1 MAMNFK
7 IFKDKELVSI
17 YLADILRKQVHNNP
31 TSVMGLEMNEELDW
45 TYQKFVGESKQHP
58 ADFSQ
63 IYLVTI
69 NKDGDTDIF
78 EKLDIPDNQ
87 LKTDGSVDS
96 MKKVLDDK
104 DQVNLA
110 VLSIGANKN
119 LGYNDS
125 DGNDQLFDSREL
137 ILVATG
143 NAKADAIRDLYDAVE
158 NDKDDFGKVKQH
170 RMVTVVMDT
179 EAASRLDQDIVQYYT
194 SEFA

>member
-17 YLADILRKQVHNNP
+17 YLADIIRKQVHNNP

-69 NKDGDTDIF
+69 NKDGDTEIF

-87 LKTDGSVDS
+87 LKRDGSVDS

-104 DQVNLA
+104 DQLNLA

-125 DGNDQLFDSREL
+125 DGNDHLFDSREL

-143 NAKADAIRDLYDAVE
+143 NDKADAIRDLYDAVE
-158 NDKDDFGKVKQH
+158 NDKDDFGKVKKH

-179 EAASRLDQDIVQYYT
+179 EAASRLDQDIVDYYT

>member
-17 YLADILRKQVHNNP
+17 YLADIIRKQVHNNP

-69 NKDGDTDIF
+69 NKDGDTEIF

-87 LKTDGSVDS
+87 LKRDGSVDS

-104 DQVNLA
+104 DQLNLA

-143 NAKADAIRDLYDAVE
+143 NDKADAIRDLYDAVE
-158 NDKDDFGKVKQH
+158 NDKDDFGKVKKH

-179 EAASRLDQDIVQYYT
+179 EAASRLDQDIVDYYT

>member
-17 YLADILRKQVHNNP
+17 YLADIIRKQVHNNP

-69 NKDGDTDIF
+69 NKDGDTEIF
-78 EKLDIPDNQ
+78 EKLDIPDHQ
-87 LKTDGSVDS
+87 LKRDGSVDS

-104 DQVNLA
+104 DQLNLA
-110 VLSIGANKN
+110 VLSIGANKH

-143 NAKADAIRDLYDAVE
+143 NDKADAVRDLYDAVE
-158 NDKDDFGKVKQH
+158 NDKDDFGKVKKH

-179 EAASRLDQDIVQYYT
+179 EAASRLDQDIVDYYT

>member
-87 LKTDGSVDS
+87 LKLDGSVDS

-104 DQVNLA
+104 DQMNLT

-137 ILVATG
+137 VLVATG
-143 NAKADAIRDLYDAVE
+143 NDKADAIRDLYDAVE

>member
-17 YLADILRKQVHNNP
+17 YLADIIRKQVHNNP

-63 IYLVTI
+63 IYLVAI
-69 NKDGDTDIF
+69 NKDGDTEIF

-87 LKTDGSVDS
+87 LKRDGSVDS

-104 DQVNLA
+104 DQLNLA

-158 NDKDDFGKVKQH
+158 NDKDDFGKVKKH

-179 EAASRLDQDIVQYYT
+179 EAASRLDQDIVDYYT

>member
-17 YLADILRKQVHNNP
+17 YLADIIRKQVHNNP

-69 NKDGDTDIF
+69 NKDGDTEIF

-87 LKTDGSVDS
+87 LKRDGSVDS

-104 DQVNLA
+104 DQLNLA
-110 VLSIGANKN
+110 VLSI
-119 LGYNDS
+119 
-125 DGNDQLFDSREL
+125 
-137 ILVATG
+137 
-143 NAKADAIRDLYDAVE
+143 
-158 NDKDDFGKVKQH
+158 
-170 RMVTVVMDT
+170 
-179 EAASRLDQDIVQYYT
+179 
-194 SEFA
+194 

>member
-17 YLADILRKQVHNNP
+17 YLADIIRKQVHNNP

-45 TYQKFVGESKQHP
+45 AYQKFVGESKQHP

-63 IYLVTI
+63 IYLVAI
-69 NKDGDTDIF
+69 NKDGDTEIF

-87 LKTDGSVDS
+87 LKRDGSVDS

-104 DQVNLA
+104 DQLNLA
-110 VLSIGANKN
+110 VLSIGANKH

-143 NAKADAIRDLYDAVE
+143 NDKADAIRDLYDAVE
-158 NDKDDFGKVKQH
+158 NDKDDFGKVKKH

-179 EAASRLDQDIVQYYT
+179 EAASRLDQDIVDYYT

>member
-17 YLADILRKQVHNNP
+17 YLADIIRKQVHNNP

-63 IYLVTI
+63 IYLVAI
-69 NKDGDTDIF
+69 NKDGDTEIF

-87 LKTDGSVDS
+87 LKRDGSVDS

-104 DQVNLA
+104 DQLNLA

-125 DGNDQLFDSREL
+125 DGNNQLFDSREL

-143 NAKADAIRDLYDAVE
+143 NDKADAIRDLYDAVE
-158 NDKDDFGKVKQH
+158 NDKDDFGKVKKH

-179 EAASRLDQDIVQYYT
+179 EAASRLDQDIVDYYT

>member
-17 YLADILRKQVHNNP
+17 YLADIIRKQVHNNP

-45 TYQKFVGESKQHP
+45 AYQKFVGESKQHP

-69 NKDGDTDIF
+69 NKDGDTEIF

-87 LKTDGSVDS
+87 LKRDGTVDS

-104 DQVNLA
+104 DQLNLA

-143 NAKADAIRDLYDAVE
+143 NDKADAIRDLYDAVE
-158 NDKDDFGKVKQH
+158 NGKDDFGKVKKH

-179 EAASRLDQDIVQYYT
+179 EAASRLDQDIVDYYT

>member
-17 YLADILRKQVHNNP
+17 YLADIIRKQVHNNP

-63 IYLVTI
+63 IYLVAI
-69 NKDGDTDIF
+69 NKDGDTEIF

-87 LKTDGSVDS
+87 LKRDGTVDS

-104 DQVNLA
+104 DQLNLA

-158 NDKDDFGKVKQH
+158 NDKDDFGKVKKH

-179 EAASRLDQDIVQYYT
+179 EAASRLDQDIVDYYT

>member
-17 YLADILRKQVHNNP
+17 YLADIIRKQVHNNP

-69 NKDGDTDIF
+69 NKDGDTEIF

-87 LKTDGSVDS
+87 LKRDGSVDS

-104 DQVNLA
+104 DQLNLA

-125 DGNDQLFDSREL
+125 DGNDHLFDSREL
-137 ILVATG
+137 ILVSTG
-143 NAKADAIRDLYDAVE
+143 NDKADAIRDLYDAVE
-158 NDKDDFGKVKQH
+158 NDKDDFGKVKKH

-179 EAASRLDQDIVQYYT
+179 EAASRLDQDIVDYYT

>member
-17 YLADILRKQVHNNP
+17 YLADIIRKQVHNNP

-63 IYLVTI
+63 IYLVAI
-69 NKDGDTDIF
+69 NKDGDTEIF

-87 LKTDGSVDS
+87 LKRDGSVDS

-104 DQVNLA
+104 DQLNLA

-143 NAKADAIRDLYDAVE
+143 NDKADAIRDLYDAVE
-158 NDKDDFGKVKQH
+158 NDKDDFGKVKKH

-179 EAASRLDQDIVQYYT
+179 EAASRLDQDIVDYYT

>member
-17 YLADILRKQVHNNP
+17 YLADIIRKQVHNNP

-69 NKDGDTDIF
+69 NKDGDTEIF
-78 EKLDIPDNQ
+78 EKLDIPDDQ
-87 LKTDGSVDS
+87 LKRDGSVDS

-104 DQVNLA
+104 DQLNLA

-143 NAKADAIRDLYDAVE
+143 NDKADAIRDLYDAVE
-158 NDKDDFGKVKQH
+158 NDKDDFGKVKKH

-179 EAASRLDQDIVQYYT
+179 EAASRLDQDIVDYYT